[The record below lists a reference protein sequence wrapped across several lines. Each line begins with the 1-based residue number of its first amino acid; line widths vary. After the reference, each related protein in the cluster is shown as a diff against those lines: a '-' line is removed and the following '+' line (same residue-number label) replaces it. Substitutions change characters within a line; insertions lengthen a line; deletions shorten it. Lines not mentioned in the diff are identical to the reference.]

1 MRELALLRHGPTK
14 WAEQGR
20 LQGQR
25 DEPLSEQ
32 GRATVLDWKLPEWV
46 SARQWYTSP
55 LLRAYETAHLLGGQ
69 NIVTEHRLTEMDWAR
84 WEGETLV
91 ELRQRNSSAMAANEA
106 RGLDFRPEGGE
117 SPREVLDRLHPWLIE
132 VGASSK
138 HAFAVTHK
146 GVIRTIMA
154 KATGWDM
161 TGKPPVKIK
170 WGTLHIFEVDPQGS
184 LRMKDVVQT
193 AAAPS

>member
-1 MRELALLRHGPTK
+1 M
-14 WAEQGR
+14 
-20 LQGQR
+20 
-25 DEPLSEQ
+25 
-32 GRATVLDWKLPEWV
+32 
-46 SARQWYTSP
+46 
-55 LLRAYETAHLLGGQ
+55 
-69 NIVTEHRLTEMDWAR
+69 TEHRLTEMDWAR
-84 WEGETLV
+84 WEGEKLV
-91 ELRQRNSSAMAANEA
+91 DLRQRNGSAMAVNEA
-106 RGLDFRPEGGE
+106 LGLDFRPDGGE
-117 SPREVLDRLHPWLIE
+117 SPRELLDRLHPWLIE

-138 HAFAVTHK
+138 DAFAVTHK